1 MSLAETSSRARM
13 RRRID
18 ADRLLT
24 LACIGLP
31 LLGLILFF
39 AYPMVIVFLRSIT
52 VGDSYGLGNYTEVL
66 GSSGFWRATR
76 HSLAMGG
83 ATTALSVF
91 LGFIIAHG
99 LYRCAFRGKWLIRSI
114 IVLPLLAPSLVQ
126 ALGLIFLLLF
136 MAFSS
141 IRYAALIFLNVPFAI
156 TGGIFA
162 LWISGLY
169 LSVPG
174 AVGFIAVFGVAVLN
188 GVVMV
193 SYINE
198 LRARGRDIDE
208 AVRVGAERRLRPVL
222 MTASVAILGLV
233 PLLLADGI
241 GSNVQ
246 RPLAAVVVGG
256 LITSTLLTLLVLPA
270 VYRWFAEPRTDV
282 EVSPLKEMDS

>member
-1 MSLAETSSRARM
+1 MAR
-13 RRRID
+13 
-18 ADRLLT
+18 LYVVV
-24 LACIGLP
+24 P
-31 LLGLILFF
+31 
-39 AYPMVIVFLRSIT
+39 IT
-52 VGDSYGLGNYTEVL
+52 
-66 GSSGFWRATR
+66 
-76 HSLAMGG
+76 
-83 ATTALSVF
+83 
-91 LGFIIAHG
+91 
-99 LYRCAFRGKWLIRSI
+99 
-114 IVLPLLAPSLVQ
+114 
-126 ALGLIFLLLF
+126 LGLIFLLLF

-198 LRARGRDIDE
+198 LRARGREIDE

-233 PLLLADGI
+233 PLLLANGI

-270 VYRWFAEPRTDV
+270 VYRWFAEPREDV
-282 EVSPLKEMDS
+282 EISPSKEMES